1 MAKNFNKSNY
11 GINKNKK
18 GIVYQYA
25 DGSSLEITLEKI
37 SESDPAFTQQD
48 FDKLKEF
55 SDELYHEEAKADYNY
70 HHCVKGSYDN
80 IEDSVWLE
88 TESLENE
95 IFNKINEKELFD
107 KVYDVIY
114 NKLTET
120 QKRRM
125 MLFAFKGLSTR
136 EIAVIEGTSQKSVWE
151 SINTAQNKIKK
162 VLKIF

>member
-1 MAKNFNKSNY
+1 MAKNYKKSNY
-11 GINKNKK
+11 GINKNRK

-25 DGSSLEITLEKI
+25 DGSSFEITLEKI
-37 SESDPAFTQQD
+37 SATDPNFTQED

-55 SDELYHEEAKADYNY
+55 SDELYHNEEKGDCLYGKW
-70 HHCVKGSYDN
+70 VKTALDDN
-80 IEDSVWLE
+80 KDSDWLATEALED
-88 TESLENE
+88 E
-95 IFNKINEKELFD
+95 IFDKLNEKEIFD
-107 KVYDVIY
+107 KIYDVIY
-114 NKLTET
+114 NNLTET